1 VLRDQRESL
10 AVAPR
15 QFLRVAPIDAFDPP
29 SIRYPLKTI
38 ACRSGNSRG
47 SISSPFVSTHSILS
61 IELATASALPPYQ
74 PQVVTARAKAPTT
87 GAALLGGSILRL
99 PRVAWMALD
108 FALVVAGTALGRGLF
123 VWWLPTSN
131 ILTDYNLWMANILLG
146 AAVILAGSI
155 GGLYE
160 QGVLW
165 ARSRIIA
172 RCILTATI
180 AIGGSWIIL
189 HLLTYSPLSRRVT
202 ASSGVLFLLAATS
215 FRLLAHRAVREV
227 RRGLLV
233 IGQGPLTGTIIR
245 SVRRG
250 TVRGYRLLGVVV
262 AASEKPKRHFATDSP
277 PETDPTLGDIPIV
290 GDVSRIEEICESL
303 DVHEVVVAED
313 STRNHQYQRAAL
325 TCLRMGCR
333 VTDETTFYETTYGE
347 VPVSHIR
354 PSWFLAADLKGQL
367 REQSM
372 GKRLF
377 DLVAAVV
384 GLILG
389 APLMLLVA
397 VVLKLQGG
405 GPVLYSQTRVGQGG
419 RHFTLYKFRTMRGD
433 AEANGT
439 TWAAPHDP
447 RVTPIGRFLRLS
459 RLDELPQLWNILRG
473 EMSVVGPRPERPEF
487 SGPLAVLIPFYNE
500 RHLVRPGLTGWA
512 QINYRYGSTI
522 VDARRKLQ
530 LDLYYIKHTSL
541 ELDLIILLRTFGTFF
556 VGAC

>member
-1 VLRDQRESL
+1 M
-10 AVAPR
+10 
-15 QFLRVAPIDAFDPP
+15 
-29 SIRYPLKTI
+29 
-38 ACRSGNSRG
+38 
-47 SISSPFVSTHSILS
+47 SSNPVLS
-61 IELATASALPPYQ
+61 IELATAGTLPPYQ
-74 PQVVTARAKAPTT
+74 PQAAFPRAKPATT

-99 PRVAWMALD
+99 PRVSWMALD
-108 FALVVAGTALGRGLF
+108 FALVVAGTALGRSLF
-123 VWWLPTSN
+123 VWWLPSSN

-146 AAVILAGSI
+146 SAVILAGSV

-172 RCILTATI
+172 RCLLTATI

-215 FRLLAHRAVREV
+215 IRLLAHCAVREV

-250 TVRGYRLLGVVV
+250 AVRGYRLLGVVV
-262 AASEKPKRHFATDSP
+262 AANETSRGRHFEKSKRHDAFIPDSGP
-277 PETDPTLGDIPIV
+277 VPVDAGLGDIPIV
-290 GDVSRIEEICESL
+290 GDVSKIEEICEEL

-313 STRNHQYQRAAL
+313 STKNHQYQRAAL

-354 PSWFLAADLKGQL
+354 PSWFLTADLKGQL

-377 DLVAAVV
+377 DLVAAVL

-397 VVLKLQGG
+397 VMLKLQGG
-405 GPVLYSQTRVGQGG
+405 GPVMYSQTRVGQGG
-419 RHFTLYKFRTMRGD
+419 RHFTLYKFRTMKGD

-439 TWAAPHDP
+439 TWAAPNDP

-500 RHLVRPGLTGWA
+500 RHLIKPGLTGWA